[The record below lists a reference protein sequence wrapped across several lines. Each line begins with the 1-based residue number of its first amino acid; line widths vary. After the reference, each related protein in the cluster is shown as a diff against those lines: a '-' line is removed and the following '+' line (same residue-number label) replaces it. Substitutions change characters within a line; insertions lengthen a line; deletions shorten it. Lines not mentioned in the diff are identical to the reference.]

1 VIYVLD
7 THALVWHLAGSPR
20 LGQRAAEVML
30 DPTAEL
36 VVPAIVLVEIQF
48 LAVRSRIDVSLDLA
62 RKYIAEDS
70 RCSVR
75 VVDEVIAA
83 MIPIGL
89 NIHDAVI
96 CATALDA
103 RQETGELVSLVT
115 KDRKII
121 ASGLVQTI
129 W

>member
-1 VIYVLD
+1 
-7 THALVWHLAGSPR
+7 
-20 LGQRAAEVML
+20 ML

-48 LAVRSRIDVSLDLA
+48 LALRSRIDVSLDLA

-103 RQETGELVSLVT
+103 RQVTGEPVPLVT